1 MAMYALVDAS
11 NFYAS
16 CEQNFRPSLKGVPL
30 VVLSNNDGNAI
41 ARSEE
46 AKALGIKMGAPWFQ
60 IRHMETSHGLVG
72 LSANFPLYGDM
83 SNRLMSLVA
92 GLGHRTEVY
101 SIEQTH

>member
-41 ARSEE
+41 ARSEQ

-60 IRHMETSHGLVG
+60 IRHMEASHGLVG
-72 LSANFPLYGDM
+72 LSANFPLYGRYVQ
-83 SNRLMSLVA
+83 SAYEPCSGSGPSYG
-92 GLGHRTEVY
+92 GLQHR
-101 SIEQTH
+101 